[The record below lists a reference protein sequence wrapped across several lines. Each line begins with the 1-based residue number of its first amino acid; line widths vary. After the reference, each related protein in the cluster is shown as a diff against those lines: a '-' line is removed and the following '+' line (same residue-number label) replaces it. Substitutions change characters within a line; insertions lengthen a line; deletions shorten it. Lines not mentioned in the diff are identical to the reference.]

1 MASNLKINL
10 FKNKNVYK
18 MYQRLKA
25 GLIDYII
32 SIIIS
37 APIFILFFGKND
49 DLQHFELLNANS
61 DIKNFS
67 VFCFNLLILTL
78 PFIFK
83 DAFFKRSVGK
93 MLYNL
98 KVIDINKQTISTYKL
113 IIRNITLVFVI
124 IEILFLAITQN
135 RLGDII
141 TKTTVVSDISKEK
154 INVPKVII
162 AIILNFVISYFL
174 VFSLYY
180 CTNTN
185 KVIQSNEVLIER
197 DANAEQNMRNL
208 YPKDID
214 SCSIA
219 LKKVEYNN
227 QKNYVSVLV
236 YVNSSSNQFKK
247 ENSTRFLELIKD
259 EVVKSIYL
267 REGCFLHIQ
276 CKKNYYGGGHLISKK
291 SYSID
296 RQ

>member
-1 MASNLKINL
+1 M
-10 FKNKNVYK
+10 F
-18 MYQRLKA
+18 QRLKA

-61 DIKNFS
+61 GIKNFS
-67 VFCFNLLILTL
+67 IFYFNLLILTL

-135 RLGDII
+135 RLGDMI
-141 TKTTVVSDISKEK
+141 TKTTVVSNISKEK
-154 INVPKVII
+154 TNVPKVII
-162 AIILNFVISYFL
+162 AIILNFVISYFF

-180 CTNTN
+180 CTNMN

-208 YPKDID
+208 YPNDID

-227 QKNYVSVLV
+227 QKNC
-236 YVNSSSNQFKK
+236 N
-247 ENSTRFLELIKD
+247 
-259 EVVKSIYL
+259 YL
-267 REGCFLHIQ
+267 AL
-276 CKKNYYGGGHLISKK
+276 
-291 SYSID
+291 
-296 RQ
+296 